1 MGSMLHILGYS
12 VLPLTLVVSVLT
24 FWKGAGAE
32 RHGAATILCSMP
44 VQWGLIT
51 LFTAAGVERL
61 LIAIYTDIALSLSIG
76 LSFLYAAMRYQS
88 PWLGIAFLLQG
99 IELGV
104 SAFILGENA
113 ERYVRPY
120 FAVLNAISI
129 STLLVLLCATIQTI
143 RTRRS
148 RALTA
153 FERVG
158 DSRFIADMLR
168 AVLGNLRL
176 PDRTSKL

>member
-1 MGSMLHILGYS
+1 MLHILGYS
-12 VLPLTLVVSVLT
+12 VLPLTLVVSVLA

-44 VQWGLIT
+44 VQLGLIS
-51 LFTAAGVERL
+51 LFTAVGVERL

-120 FAVLNAISI
+120 FAALNAISI
-129 STLLVLLCATIQTI
+129 STLVVLLCATIQTI
-143 RTRRS
+143 KTRRS

-158 DSRFIADMLR
+158 DSRFIVDSLSAALGILR
-168 AVLGNLRL
+168 ASE
-176 PDRTSKL
+176 PASKSRG